1 MSKKLSAMVL
11 SGIFAAMIFCGCEKA
26 ETDTNSAALTD
37 EITSFSEMPEI
48 SAYTEFAEV
57 TEMTVTGPEAP
68 EITETEISDVP
79 VITETSEETEITK
92 REMPF
97 EQDLTALMSYIQHG
111 GGAFFGMEQ
120 YDFLDDLK
128 LDTYKYF
135 HRGDG
140 VYDVILTCS
149 DSSCGIFPDGDSEWV
164 FDKGLFFPAAKEDT
178 IIFTE
183 DAYGFTEPI
192 RTAYFAACDY
202 TVWTGCFDAKEPGE
216 RPYYAHWALHSVP
229 VHEDGTASV
238 DEAKEFMKKL
248 YDIDLSDEDFAQM
261 EDVGILKDGILY
273 PYMCGH
279 GRSWYYPAFAGYDET
294 DTELKVRIDYYGDE
308 LYFYA
313 ALQSEY
319 TFSKNEDG
327 TITLRDV
334 QKVFD
339 SGYEPASGTV

>member
-1 MSKKLSAMVL
+1 MAKKLSAMVL
-11 SGIFAAMIFCGCEKA
+11 LGIFAAMMLCGCEKA

-37 EITSFSEMPEI
+37 EITSFSELPEI
-48 SAYTEFAEV
+48 PAFTGTDEV
-57 TEMTVTGPEAP
+57 TESTVTEPETPEAA
-68 EITETEISDVP
+68 ETETY
-79 VITETSEETEITK
+79 EETEITK

-97 EQDLTALMSYIQHG
+97 EQDLTELMSYIQHG
-111 GGAFFGMEQ
+111 GGTFFGMEQ

-149 DSSCGIFPDGDSEWV
+149 DSSCEMFPDGDSEWV
-164 FDKGLFFPAAKEDT
+164 FDKGSFFPASKEDT

-183 DAYGFTEPI
+183 DVYGFTEPI

-202 TVWTGCFDAKEPGE
+202 TVWTGCFDTVEPGE
-216 RPYYAHWALHSVP
+216 RPYYAHWALHTVP
-229 VHEDGTASV
+229 VNEDGTASV

-273 PYMCGH
+273 PYKCGH
-279 GRSWYYPAFAGYDET
+279 GESWYYPAFAGYDET

-308 LYFYA
+308 LYFYV

-327 TITLRDV
+327 SITLRDV
-334 QKVFD
+334 RKVFD
-339 SGYEPASGTV
+339 SGYGPASGTV